1 MKVSQSSD
9 VSHTAGQSIK
19 RFLVRQTL
27 WALLCLALLTSSLEK
42 ESQSQ
47 TLLVSFCTQPLD
59 RTRHG
64 ALPHSTSHWRQSEA
78 GTNDP
83 SLLRTPPWPCRT
95 PHSTGFEYRQQDGT
109 IDRLNRHGC
118 YDFGL
123 SSTCQVHR
131 KAAAR
136 QHHHSGE
143 SSWLLYYDKSG
154 QLSNTVFTRE
164 ITRKSTL
171 TRIRIAFRPHYIS
184 DSSRIWGSLTFM
196 KRWPVVFQTFGLHFK
211 YYQSIISHCRSQ
223 TPHKEC
229 QKNSNTVDL
238 KQYWRPSPPPPT
250 Y

>member
-1 MKVSQSSD
+1 MSHILQDKASSVSWFAKHSGPFSAWHC
-9 VSHTAGQSIK
+9 S
-19 RFLVRQTL
+19 RLVLRK
-27 WALLCLALLTSSLEK
+27 SPSLRP
-42 ESQSQ
+42 
-47 TLLVSFCTQPLD
+47 CC
-59 RTRHG
+59 
-64 ALPHSTSHWRQSEA
+64 
-78 GTNDP
+78 
-83 SLLRTPPWPCRT
+83 LLRTPPWPCRT

-196 KRWPVVFQTFGLHFK
+196 KRWPVGFQTFGLHFK